1 MAHSPAIRTT
11 RLVMTP
17 FAERH
22 LTHRYVAWLND
33 RELMR
38 YSEQRHKTHTL
49 ESCRAYWRS
58 FADTPNYF
66 WAIEETTNDLGHI
79 GNINAYVDQKNG
91 LADLGILIGSSQ
103 AKGQGYG
110 QEAWAGVCDFLFQE
124 IGLRKITAGTLAL
137 NRAMLSLA
145 RKVGM
150 VEDGVRRK
158 HYLCDG
164 VAVDVVYL
172 ALFREVL

>member
-1 MAHSPAIRTT
+1 MAHSPAIRTA

-22 LTHRYVAWLND
+22 LTARYVAWLND

-49 ESCRAYWRS
+49 ASCRAYWHS

-66 WAIEETTNDLGHI
+66 WAMEETANDLGHI
-79 GNINAYVDQKNG
+79 GNMNAYVNQING
-91 LADLGILIGSSQ
+91 LADLGILVGSPQ
-103 AKGQGYG
+103 ARGKGYG
-110 QEAWAGVCDFLFQE
+110 QEAWAGVCAFLFRE
-124 IGLRKITAGTLAL
+124 VGVRKITAGVLAL
-137 NRAMLSLA
+137 NRPMLTLA

-150 VEDGVRRK
+150 VEDGVRRR
-158 HYLCDG
+158 HYCCNEME
-164 VAVDVVYL
+164 VDVIHL
-172 ALFREVL
+172 ALFREGL